1 MEEIVFLCFLMLF
14 VSQKVA
20 MVKFGSIPSS
30 PVVLFTGQ
38 LSGGMFL
45 PSLIRPRSKILI
57 FSEELSSG
65 KEGRQRVFVFP

>member
-1 MEEIVFLCFLMLF
+1 MEEIVSLCFLMLF
-14 VSQKVA
+14 VSQEVA
-20 MVKFGSIPSS
+20 MVKLGSIPSS

-45 PSLIRPRSKILI
+45 PPLIRPRSKILI